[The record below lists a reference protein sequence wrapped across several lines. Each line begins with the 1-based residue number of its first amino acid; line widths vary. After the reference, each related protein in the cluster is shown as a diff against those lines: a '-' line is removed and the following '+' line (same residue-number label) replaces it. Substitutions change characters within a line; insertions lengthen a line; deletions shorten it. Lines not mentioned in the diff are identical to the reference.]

1 VVIFETGDLMLFQVG
16 FNFKDLVCFIY
27 NVDFV
32 EFFIEYFIFLLMNI
46 KARRVVIQRWLLD
59 RFLSQSV
66 SKAYRTCWRSEFL
79 DRLFEFVYRF
89 TL

>member
-1 VVIFETGDLMLFQVG
+1 VVIFETGNLVLFQIG

-32 EFFIEYFIFLLMNI
+32 KFFIEYFVFSLMNI

-59 RFLSQSV
+59 RFSSRSV
-66 SKAYRTCWRSEFL
+66 STAYRTCWRSEFL
-79 DRLFEFVYRF
+79 DRFFEFVNRL

>member
-1 VVIFETGDLMLFQVG
+1 MLFQIG

-32 EFFIEYFIFLLMNI
+32 EFFIEFFIFLLMNI
-46 KARRVVIQRWLLD
+46 KARRVVIQRWLLNLYFS
-59 RFLSQSV
+59 R
-66 SKAYRTCWRSEFL
+66 SKAYRTFWRSKFL
-79 DRLFEFVYRF
+79 DRLFEFVNRL